1 MLCNH
6 IHIKIIPIDTI
17 NLLNCIQ
24 LITNIFENY
33 MSVTFPF
40 EFTIGNTI
48 EFKNNT
54 GPNPLMPLVQASY
67 TDQKKNSISV
77 SVNIFINT
85 EVKIAHKDINIIQD
99 ELNQYL
105 FFIEYTN
112 DTITNAA
119 KTFRNYRLDF
129 EINQI
134 NADDNH
140 GEIVVYM
147 KDEDPTLS
155 RGTVTTVQHNN

>member
-1 MLCNH
+1 LLCNH

-67 TDQKKNSISV
+67 TDQKKTV
-77 SVNIFINT
+77 SVLVLT
-85 EVKIAHKDINIIQD
+85 
-99 ELNQYL
+99 YL
-105 FFIEYTN
+105 LIP
-112 DTITNAA
+112 
-119 KTFRNYRLDF
+119 K
-129 EINQI
+129 
-134 NADDNH
+134 
-140 GEIVVYM
+140 
-147 KDEDPTLS
+147 
-155 RGTVTTVQHNN
+155 